1 MKRIILKL
9 FKLYLVAFILWS
21 GAYLTQHYYSW
32 YVVGFQTVKLTTKQ
46 GQVYE
51 GLYTPRPVLS
61 TVFAHPLKP
70 AMDCADKIGGWTLI
84 PRQKCLKRT
93 QVEIDKDD
101 IASLEF
107 DHGWSYSARQK
118 LFF

>member
-1 MKRIILKL
+1 M
-9 FKLYLVAFILWS
+9 
-21 GAYLTQHYYSW
+21 
-32 YVVGFQTVKLTTKQ
+32 VGFQTIKLTTKQ

-51 GLYTPRPVLS
+51 GLYTPRPGLS
-61 TVFAHPLKP
+61 TVYAHPLKP

>member
-1 MKRIILKL
+1 MKWLMLKL
-9 FKLYLVAFILWS
+9 FKLYLVAFILWN
-21 GAYLTQHYYSW
+21 GAYLVQHYYSW

-46 GQVYE
+46 GQAYE
-51 GLYTPRPVLS
+51 GLYTPRPGLS

-70 AMDCADKIGGWTLI
+70 AMDCSDEIGWGLI
-84 PRQKCLKRT
+84 PHQKCLKRT

-101 IASLEF
+101 IASLQF
-107 DHGWSYSARQK
+107 DHGRSYSARQK